1 MTGLCSLPVG
11 GNCLERSI
19 RLKHQLLSLHFLKS
33 GSLLKCVSFL
43 FLLGRDL
50 GFNEEKVALYL
61 TDFITLSSENEIS
74 GLIHFFKS
82 INTKHLVFWLPP
94 VVDVRANEFV
104 GSISFIMP

>member
-1 MTGLCSLPVG
+1 M
-11 GNCLERSI
+11 
-19 RLKHQLLSLHFLKS
+19 KHQLLSLHFLKL
-33 GSLLKCVSFL
+33 GSLLKYVSFL

-61 TDFITLSSENEIS
+61 TGFITLSSENEIS